1 MYYILRCHRI
11 WFMLV
16 WSWDIT
22 KLRGPVKG
30 SYHYLHVIIDI
41 YSRYVVGWI
50 VATEES
56 ATLAKTLIAET
67 CARQGVDTKTLTIH
81 SDRGAAMVSKA
92 VAHLLSDLGVTKS
105 VGRPYVRDD
114 NPLSEA
120 HFKTLKYH
128 HSFPASNSH

>member
-1 MYYILRCHRI
+1 MYYILRCHRL

-16 WSWDIT
+16 WSRDIT
-22 KLRGPVKG
+22 KPRGPVKY
-30 SYHYLHVIIDI
+30 SYYYLQVIIDI
-41 YSRYVVGWI
+41 YSRYIVGWI

-56 ATLAKTLIAET
+56 ATLAKVLIAET